1 MIVPFG
7 ADEIY
12 LERLLHS
19 PIEMVL
25 PRGKKSEVV
34 PSRDFFLMTELNE
47 AGDDANKSGNDDEDK
62 SLSKKLV
69 PPKVCN
75 SLPRAPLIKRLC
87 LIRSSESPDIHKSE
101 NFVMN

>member
-1 MIVPFG
+1 MKYIWRDCSFTNRNG
-7 ADEIY
+7 
-12 LERLLHS
+12 S
-19 PIEMVL
+19 PT
-25 PRGKKSEVV
+25 RKEVR
-34 PSRDFFLMTELNE
+34 SRALRDFFLMTELNE

-101 NFVMN
+101 NCVMN